1 METRP
6 MIKPELSID
15 GSQGEGGGQIV
26 RTSLALSMLTGRA
39 VEITNLR
46 AGREKPG
53 LMRQHLTAV
62 RAAVEVSGAEVIGDE
77 VGSRC
82 IQFAPQ
88 AVQPG
93 DYVFAV
99 GTAGSATLVLQ
110 TVLPALLVASGE
122 SQLTLEGGT
131 HNPWAP
137 PFDFLAHTY
146 LPLVNRMGPQVTAT
160 LDRYGFYPAGGGRFN
175 IAIRPTPKLQVFNLL
190 ERGELRSRRATGIVA
205 KLPAQI
211 AERELS
217 VFADKLQWLPDE
229 LHVIEVEDSAGP
241 GNVVML
247 CVEFEHVAETFIG
260 FGQVGVRAE
269 NVAGEVLKQYR
280 NYQTSGAPVG
290 AYLADQLLLP
300 LGIAAWQTGRGGSF
314 RTSGLSRHASTHIDL
329 LRQFLEIPISVVR
342 DAAGCL
348 VSVGQ

>member
-1 METRP
+1 METRQ
-6 MIKPELSID
+6 MIEPVISID

-39 VEITNLR
+39 VEISNIR
-46 AGREKPG
+46 AGRDKPG

-62 RAAVEVSGAEVIGDE
+62 RAAVEISGAKVVGDE

-82 IQFAPQ
+82 LQFTPQ
-88 AVQPG
+88 TVRPG
-93 DYVFAV
+93 SYTFAV

-122 SQLTLEGGT
+122 SQLVLEGGT

-137 PFDFLAHTY
+137 PFDFLANTY

-160 LDRYGFYPAGGGRFN
+160 LERHGFYPAGGGRFS
-175 IAIRPTPKLQVFNLL
+175 ISIQPTAQLQGFDLL
-190 ERGELRSRRATGIVA
+190 ERGELRSRRAMGIVA

-211 AERELS
+211 AERELKL
-217 VFADKLQWLPDE
+217 FAEKLQWSPEE
-229 LHVIEVEDSAGP
+229 LQIVEVADAAGP
-241 GNVVML
+241 GNIVMM
-247 CVEFEHVAETFIG
+247 CVEYEHVAETFTG

-269 NVAGEVLKQYR
+269 NVAAEVLKQYR
-280 NYQTSGAPVG
+280 NYQTAGVPVG
-290 AYLADQLLLP
+290 TYLADQLLLP

-314 RTSGLSRHASTHIDL
+314 RTSGLSRHATTHIDL
-329 LRQFLEIPISVVR
+329 LRQFLEIPISVER
-342 DAAGCL
+342 DSAGCL
-348 VSVGQ
+348 VSVGR